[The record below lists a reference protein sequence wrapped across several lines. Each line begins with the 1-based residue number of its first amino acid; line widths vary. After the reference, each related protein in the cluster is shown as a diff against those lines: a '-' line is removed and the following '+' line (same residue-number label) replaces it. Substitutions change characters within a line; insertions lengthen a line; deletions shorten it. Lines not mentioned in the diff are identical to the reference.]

1 MKVLL
6 TIGLISIIK
15 TVHLGDNLDC
25 KRITKFI
32 RIMIN
37 SDRGN
42 LSAEGIYFI
51 LFNFDDNNMADIGI
65 GFN

>member
-1 MKVLL
+1 
-6 TIGLISIIK
+6 
-15 TVHLGDNLDC
+15 
-25 KRITKFI
+25 
-32 RIMIN
+32 MIN